1 MKFDRLPIPEG
12 AIQAVK
18 DLIALREKIVDALTS
33 NDRIAIRLIK
43 KIAQVV
49 ARLYAKFQD
58 IRADT
63 DIKPPIRSFTYKKH
77 VAAKKAKPVAAEPPA
92 YDGLA
97 PPTTDV
103 PANTLGE

>member
-18 DLIALREKIVDALTS
+18 DLIALRE
-33 NDRIAIRLIK
+33 
-43 KIAQVV
+43 
-49 ARLYAKFQD
+49 KFQD